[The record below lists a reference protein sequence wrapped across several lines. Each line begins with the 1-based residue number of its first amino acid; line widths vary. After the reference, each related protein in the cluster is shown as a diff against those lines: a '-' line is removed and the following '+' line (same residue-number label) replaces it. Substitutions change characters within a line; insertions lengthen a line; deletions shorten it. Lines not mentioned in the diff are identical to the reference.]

1 MMTSNKK
8 VSPTVLK
15 EHQHK
20 VTGPR
25 LAVLDILSKAK
36 EPLTIKEILGKTKK
50 GEVNQAT
57 AYRIVN
63 ALEKS
68 GVIKRIEW
76 QHGHAHYELTSQRD
90 HHHLICLSC
99 HRTEDV
105 EHADADKME
114 AQVLRRSKSF
124 SSIQKHSLEFFGLCK
139 SCQK

>member
-50 GEVNQAT
+50 RWGKPSN
-57 AYRIVN
+57 R
-63 ALEKS
+63 
-68 GVIKRIEW
+68 
-76 QHGHAHYELTSQRD
+76 
-90 HHHLICLSC
+90 LSYC
-99 HRTEDV
+99 ER
-105 EHADADKME
+105 AWK
-114 AQVLRRSKSF
+114 
-124 SSIQKHSLEFFGLCK
+124 IGGY
-139 SCQK
+139 